1 MAGIELRGVSRV
13 FPGGGKGV
21 DGLDLEV
28 REGEL
33 LVLVGPSGSGKTTTL
48 RVVAGLEEGTSGSVW
63 IGGREVTKLPPRER
77 NVAMVFQGLGLYE
90 HWSVEENLGFG
101 LKARGER
108 SEVRGQVEEI
118 ASQLG
123 IEQLLTRKPGELSG
137 GEQQRVALG

>member
-48 RVVAGLEEGTSGSVW
+48 RVVAGLEEG
-63 IGGREVTKLPPRER
+63 REDLIIAGTILTIRTMELFGFSTLKVSDYGLLEGVLLDLIR
-77 NVAMVFQGLGLYE
+77 NCEG
-90 HWSVEENLGFG
+90 
-101 LKARGER
+101 
-108 SEVRGQVEEI
+108 
-118 ASQLG
+118 
-123 IEQLLTRKPGELSG
+123 
-137 GEQQRVALG
+137 